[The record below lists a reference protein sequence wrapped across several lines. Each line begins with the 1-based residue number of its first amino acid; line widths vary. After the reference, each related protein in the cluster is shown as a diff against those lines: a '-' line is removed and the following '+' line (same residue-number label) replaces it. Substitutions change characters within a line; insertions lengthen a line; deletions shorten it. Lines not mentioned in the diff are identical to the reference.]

1 MEHQKLKPSLPARL
15 HPTDRCAPLVGNAA
29 LHGSTHGRARN
40 RFRNVDA
47 RFVFSSVSNT
57 DIGSVPN
64 AFARTTRQ
72 RSGDKEA
79 GMRERGCERERE
91 REVVQRE
98 NEKGRRGRTE

>member
-1 MEHQKLKPSLPARL
+1 M
-15 HPTDRCAPLVGNAA
+15 
-29 LHGSTHGRARN
+29 
-40 RFRNVDA
+40 
-47 RFVFSSVSNT
+47 
-57 DIGSVPN
+57 PN

-98 NEKGRRGRTE
+98 NEKGREERKDGVIKTSTVFLVALYRTRY